1 MSYDRKTARLVY
13 SKEIHIPIVSSLNK
27 IVQRI
32 VETAAWLNVLV
43 IFLILITVILRYG
56 FHRNQLLLNW
66 PLVPME
72 ELQWHFYSVPFM
84 FGLAYAI
91 TKDSHIRIDIL
102 RLHMSKKLKHIFEIL
117 GIILLLMPCTII
129 LFDFSLDYT
138 ITSFTMKEASQSAIG
153 LPYRWIV
160 KSVMPLSMLLIMI
173 ASVGK
178 LIEEVVLLLY
188 PHDIFSKET
197 SQEKNMRKW
206 PGGDLFRP
214 QLHIPKRKLRYKGQA
229 R

>member
-27 IVQRI
+27 IVKRI
-32 VETAAWLNVLV
+32 VETVAWFNVLV

-138 ITSFTMKEASQSAIG
+138 IYAITHHESSQSTMG
-153 LPYRWIV
+153 LPHRWIV
-160 KSVMPLSMLLIMI
+160 KSVIPLTMILIFI
-173 ASVGK
+173 ASLAR
-178 LIEEVVLLLY
+178 LIQEIILLRY
-188 PHDIFSKET
+188 QDKIVSSK
-197 SQEKNMRKW
+197 R
-206 PGGDLFRP
+206 GGMFQP
-214 QLHIPKRKLRYKGQA
+214 QLIKIKKNQ
-229 R
+229 

>member
-27 IVQRI
+27 IVKRI
-32 VETAAWLNVLV
+32 VETVAWFNVLV

-138 ITSFTMKEASQSAIG
+138 IYAITHHESSQSTMG
-153 LPYRWIV
+153 LPHRWIV
-160 KSVMPLSMLLIMI
+160 KSVIPLTMILIFI
-173 ASVGK
+173 AS
-178 LIEEVVLLLY
+178 LARLMQEIILLRY
-188 PHDIFSKET
+188 QDKIVSSK
-197 SQEKNMRKW
+197 R
-206 PGGDLFRP
+206 GGMFQP
-214 QLHIPKRKLRYKGQA
+214 QLIKIKKDQ
-229 R
+229 

>member
-32 VETAAWLNVLV
+32 VETVAWFNVLV

-84 FGLAYAI
+84 FGLAYVIA
-91 TKDSHIRIDIL
+91 TDSNIRIDLL

-117 GIILLLMPCTII
+117 GILLLLLPCVIILL
-129 LFDFSLDYT
+129 DFSIDYT
-138 ITSFTMKEASQSAIG
+138 LYAISHHESSQSTMG
-153 LPYRWIV
+153 LPHRWIV
-160 KSVMPLSMLLIMI
+160 KSVIPMSMALIFI
-173 ASVGK
+173 ASLAR
-178 LIEEVVLLLY
+178 LIQEIILLSY
-188 PHDIFSKET
+188 YDKIVSDKRGGIFQPQFIENKED
-197 SQEKNMRKW
+197 Q
-206 PGGDLFRP
+206 
-214 QLHIPKRKLRYKGQA
+214 
-229 R
+229 

>member
-32 VETAAWLNVLV
+32 VETAAWFNVLV
-43 IFLILITVILRYG
+43 IFLILTTVILRYG

-138 ITSFTMKEASQSAIG
+138 IYAITHHESSQSTMG
-153 LPYRWIV
+153 LPHRWIV
-160 KSVMPLSMLLIMI
+160 KSVIPLTMILIFI
-173 ASVGK
+173 ASLAR
-178 LIEEVVLLLY
+178 LIQEIILLRY
-188 PHDIFSKET
+188 QDKIVSSK
-197 SQEKNMRKW
+197 R
-206 PGGDLFRP
+206 GGMFQP
-214 QLHIPKRKLRYKGQA
+214 QLIKIKKDQ
-229 R
+229 

>member
-32 VETAAWLNVLV
+32 VETVAWFNVLV

-138 ITSFTMKEASQSAIG
+138 IYAITHHESSQSTMG
-153 LPYRWIV
+153 LPHRWIV
-160 KSVMPLSMLLIMI
+160 KSVIPLTMILIFI
-173 ASVGK
+173 ASLAR
-178 LIEEVVLLLY
+178 LIQEIILLRY
-188 PHDIFSKET
+188 QDKIVSSK
-197 SQEKNMRKW
+197 R
-206 PGGDLFRP
+206 GGMFQP
-214 QLHIPKRKLRYKGQA
+214 QLIKIKKDQ
-229 R
+229 

>member
-32 VETAAWLNVLV
+32 VETAAWFNVLV
-43 IFLILITVILRYG
+43 IFLILTTVILRYG

-138 ITSFTMKEASQSAIG
+138 IYAITHHESSQSTMG
-153 LPYRWIV
+153 LPHRWIV
-160 KSVMPLSMLLIMI
+160 KSVIPLTMILIFI
-173 ASVGK
+173 ASLAR
-178 LIEEVVLLLY
+178 LIQEIILLRY
-188 PHDIFSKET
+188 EDKIVSSK
-197 SQEKNMRKW
+197 R
-206 PGGDLFRP
+206 GGMFQP
-214 QLHIPKRKLRYKGQA
+214 QLIKIKKDQ
-229 R
+229 

>member
-102 RLHMSKKLKHIFEIL
+102 RLRMSKKLKHIFEIL

-138 ITSFTMKEASQSAIG
+138 IYAITHHESSQSTMG
-153 LPYRWIV
+153 LSHRWIV
-160 KSVMPLSMLLIMI
+160 KSVIPLTMILIFI
-173 ASVGK
+173 ASLAR
-178 LIEEVVLLLY
+178 LIQEIILLRY
-188 PHDIFSKET
+188 EDKIVSSK
-197 SQEKNMRKW
+197 R
-206 PGGDLFRP
+206 GGMFQP
-214 QLHIPKRKLRYKGQA
+214 QLIKIKKDQ
-229 R
+229 